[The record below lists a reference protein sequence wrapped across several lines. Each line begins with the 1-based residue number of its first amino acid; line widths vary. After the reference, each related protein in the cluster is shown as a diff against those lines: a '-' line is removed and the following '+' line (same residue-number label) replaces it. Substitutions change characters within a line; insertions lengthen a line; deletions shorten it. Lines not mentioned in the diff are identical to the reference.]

1 MAALKRIVNL
11 SKTLKSVTA
20 KSNPCCF
27 QTSKKTYFTYVNE
40 PSMPIPN
47 KEPCW
52 LKTADEA
59 IEKAELDSDQ
69 VIFVQGAA
77 ATPTELLRAMTDYG
91 VRCDVRNVKLYHMHI
106 EGPAPFAKPE
116 NAKHFRSMSFFI
128 GGNVRAAVNAGT
140 ADCVPIFLH
149 EIPRVFKEGYL
160 KPNIAFIH
168 VSPPDE
174 HGYVSLG
181 TSVDCVR
188 SAVSYSNIVVAL
200 VNKHMPRTFG
210 DALIHASHLDFA
222 VEHHVPLPVH
232 PVKAPSKEEQQIGK
246 YIAENLVVD
255 GATMQM
261 GIGSI
266 PDAVLSLLGNHKN
279 LGIHSEMFSDGVV
292 ELVKKGCITNNCKTR
307 HRGRIVGSFCTG
319 SEKLYEFMHNNPF
332 IEMLVVDY
340 VNNPKIVAKQPN
352 MTAINSCIEVDITG
366 QICSD
371 SIGTRM
377 YSGFGGQLDF
387 IMGAALGEDR
397 NGKPIIALQS
407 VTAKGESKIQP
418 VLKSGAGVV
427 TNRAVVRYIV
437 TEHGIASLF
446 GKNLQ
451 QRSYELI
458 QIAHPDHREA
468 LEKAAF
474 ERLKV
479 MPAP

>member
-11 SKTLKSVTA
+11 SKCLKTVTTT
-20 KSNPCCF
+20 SRPCCF

-40 PSMPIPN
+40 PSMPILD
-47 KEPCW
+47 KQPCW

-69 VIFVQGAA
+69 VVFIQGAA
-77 ATPTELLRAMTDYG
+77 ATPVELLRAMTDYG
-91 VRCDVRNVKLYHMHI
+91 VRCDVRNVQLYHMHL
-106 EGPAPFAKPE
+106 EGAAPFAKPE
-116 NAKHFRSMSFFI
+116 NAKHFRSISFFI
-128 GGNVRAAVNAGT
+128 GGNVRSAVQAGH
-140 ADCVPIFLH
+140 ADCIPIFLH
-149 EIPRVFKEGYL
+149 EIPRVFNEGYV
-160 KPNIAFIH
+160 KPDISLIH
-168 VSPPDE
+168 VTPPDDK
-174 HGYVSLG
+174 GFCSLG

-188 SAVSYSNIVVAL
+188 AAASKSKYIIAL

-210 DALIHASHLDFA
+210 DAIIHASHIDFA
-222 VEHHVPLPVH
+222 VEHHKPLPVH

-246 YIAENLVVD
+246 YIAENLVVN
-255 GATMQM
+255 GATLQM

-266 PDAVLSLLGNHKN
+266 PDAVLSLLGNHQN

-292 ELVKKGCITNNCKTR
+292 ELVKKGCITNNRKVM
-307 HRGRIVGSFCTG
+307 HKGRIVGSFCVG
-319 SEKLYEFMHNNPF
+319 SEKLYDFMHNNPF
-332 IEMLVVDY
+332 IEMLAVDY
-340 VNNPKIVAKQPN
+340 VNDPKIVAKQPN

-387 IMGAALGEDR
+387 IMGAALSDDR
-397 NGKPIIALQS
+397 QGKPIIALQS
-407 VTAKGESKIQP
+407 VTSKGESKIQP
-418 VLKSGAGVV
+418 VLKLGAGVV
-427 TNRAVVRYIV
+427 TNRAVARYVV

-446 GKNLQ
+446 GKSLQ
-451 QRSYELI
+451 QRAYELI

-468 LEKAAF
+468 LEKSAF

>member
-1 MAALKRIVNL
+1 MAALKRITSL
-11 SKTLKSVTA
+11 SRALATM
-20 KSNPCCF
+20 
-27 QTSKKTYFTYVNE
+27 TSTSRLCSLQNSRKTYFTYVNE
-40 PSMPIPN
+40 PSMPIIG

-59 IEKAELDSDQ
+59 IEQAELDSDQ
-69 VIFVQGAA
+69 VVYVQGAA
-77 ATPTELLRAMTDYG
+77 ATPVELLRAMTDYG
-91 VRCDVRNVKLYHMHI
+91 VRCDVRNVRLYHMHL

-116 NAKHFRSMSFFI
+116 HAKHFRSISLFI
-128 GGNVRAAVNAGT
+128 GGNVRPAVNAGN

-149 EIPRVFKEGYL
+149 EIPRLFKEGYL
-160 KPNIAFIH
+160 KPDVALVH
-168 VSPPDE
+168 VSPPDDQ
-174 HGYVSLG
+174 GYCSFG

-188 SAVSYSNIVVAL
+188 SAVSHSKYIVAL

-210 DALIHASHLDFA
+210 DALIHVSHLDFA
-222 VEHHVPLPVH
+222 VEHHAPLPVH

-246 YIAENLVVD
+246 NIAENLVVD
-255 GATMQM
+255 GATLQL

-266 PDAVLSLLGNHKN
+266 PDAVLSLLGNHKD
-279 LGIHSEMFSDGVV
+279 LGVHSEMFSDGVV
-292 ELVKKGCITNNCKTR
+292 DLVHKGCITNNQKIM
-307 HRGRIVGSFCTG
+307 HRGRIVGSFCVG
-319 SEKLYEFMHNNPF
+319 SQKLYDFMDNNPF

-340 VNNPKIVAKQPN
+340 VNDPRIVAKQPN

-387 IMGAALGEDR
+387 IMGAALSEDR
-397 NGKPIIALQS
+397 CGKPIIALQS
-407 VTAKGESKIQP
+407 VTAKGVSKIQP

-427 TNRAVVRYIV
+427 TNRAVARYVV

-446 GKNLQ
+446 GKSLQ
-451 QRSYELI
+451 QRAYELI
-458 QIAHPDHREA
+458 QVAHPDHRES
-468 LEKAAF
+468 LEKSAF

>member
-1 MAALKRIVNL
+1 MRCEKRAIV
-11 SKTLKSVTA
+11 SYASRGCCSVCKTRKRKSI
-20 KSNPCCF
+20 S
-27 QTSKKTYFTYVNE
+27 
-40 PSMPIPN
+40 
-47 KEPCW
+47 
-52 LKTADEA
+52 L
-59 IEKAELDSDQ
+59 
-69 VIFVQGAA
+69 
-77 ATPTELLRAMTDYG
+77 
-91 VRCDVRNVKLYHMHI
+91 
-106 EGPAPFAKPE
+106 
-116 NAKHFRSMSFFI
+116 FI
-128 GGNVRAAVNAGT
+128 GGNVRAAVQAGT

-149 EIPRVFKEGYL
+149 EIPRLFKEGHI
-160 KPNIAFIH
+160 KPDIALIQ

-174 HGYVSLG
+174 NGYCSLG

-188 SAVSYSNIVVAL
+188 SAVSNSKYIVAL

-210 DALIHASHLDFA
+210 DAIIHVSHLDFA
-222 VEHHVPLPVH
+222 VEHHTPLPMH

-246 YIAENLVVD
+246 NIAENLVVD
-255 GATMQM
+255 GATLQM

-266 PDAVLSLLGNHKN
+266 PDAVLSALGNHKD

-292 ELVKKGCITNNCKTR
+292 DLVHKGCVTNNRKKM
-307 HRGRIVGSFCTG
+307 HKGRIVGSFCVG
-319 SEKLYEFMHNNPF
+319 SQKLYDFMNNNPF

-340 VNNPKIVAKQPN
+340 VNDPKVVAKQPN

-377 YSGFGGQLDF
+377 YSGFGGQMDF
-387 IMGAALGEDR
+387 IMGAAISEDR
-397 NGKPIIALQS
+397 CGMPIIALQS
-407 VTAKGESKIQP
+407 ATSKGESKIQP

-427 TNRAVVRYIV
+427 TNRAVARYVV

-446 GKNLQ
+446 GKSLQ
-451 QRSYELI
+451 QRAYELI
-458 QIAHPDHREA
+458 QVAHPDHREV

>member
-1 MAALKRIVNL
+1 MAALKHIINL
-11 SKTLKSVTA
+11 SKSLKAVATTSR
-20 KSNPCCF
+20 PCCL

-40 PSMPIPN
+40 LSMPILDKN
-47 KEPCW
+47 PCW

-69 VIFVQGAA
+69 AVFIQGAA
-77 ATPTELLRAMTDYG
+77 ATPVELLRAMTEYG
-91 VRCDVRNVKLYHMHI
+91 VRCDIRNVRLYHMHL

-116 NAKHFRSMSFFI
+116 NAKHFRSISFFI
-128 GGNVRAAVNAGT
+128 GGNVRPAIQAGH
-140 ADCVPIFLH
+140 ADCIPIFLH
-149 EIPRVFKEGYL
+149 EIPRVFNEGYV
-160 KPNIAFIH
+160 KPDIALIH

-174 HGYVSLG
+174 HGFCSLG

-188 SAVSYSNIVVAL
+188 AAASHSKYIVAL

-210 DALIHASHLDFA
+210 DAIIHVSHLDFA
-222 VEHHVPLPVH
+222 VEHHVPLPLH
-232 PVKAPSKEEQQIGK
+232 PQKTPSKEEQQIGK
-246 YIAENLVVD
+246 YIAENLVGD
-255 GATMQM
+255 GATLQM

-266 PDAVLSLLGNHKN
+266 PDAVLSLLGNHKD

-292 ELVKKGCITNNCKTR
+292 DLVNKGCITNNRKTM
-307 HRGRIVGSFCTG
+307 HKGRIVGSFCIG
-319 SEKLYEFMHNNPF
+319 SQKLYDFMHNNPF
-332 IEMLVVDY
+332 IEMLMVDY

-352 MTAINSCIEVDITG
+352 MIAINSCIEVDITG
-366 QICSD
+366 QVCSD

-387 IMGAALGEDR
+387 ITGAALSDDGC
-397 NGKPIIALQS
+397 GKPVIALQS
-407 VTAKGESKIQP
+407 VTSKGASKIQP

-427 TNRAVVRYIV
+427 TNRAVVRYVV

-451 QRSYELI
+451 QRAYELI
-458 QIAHPDHREA
+458 QVAHPDHRES
-468 LEKAAF
+468 LEKSAF
-474 ERLKV
+474 ERLHI